1 MLLLRSKI
9 EPFCAFTIDLGPQYV
24 ERVFDS
30 LLTRQGIKQ
39 VVLMPAASRLERYLE
54 LLHGEVHHSGRRRYA
69 IIQFYIAHFYQQ
81 LAGVLAQSGVSRQS
95 GAPGESV
102 ESDTGRHFREKAICH
117 YESYLELAEDSAES
131 RFYARWQ
138 SGLLQYELDYPW
150 SQVEAALLKATTSD
164 PLRGEPLKNLI
175 DHYCRSKS
183 WRTAYS
189 LSVLAMKTYFGQN
202 PAAHRRWFVDF
213 AAYDWHLLQ
222 NHLTIC
228 YKLGRIKEAGQVY
241 RRLEEYAFRHPEE
254 GVPVA
259 AAMPAAHSFL
269 RCDGTFIG

>member
-1 MLLLRSKI
+1 MLLLHSKI

-39 VVLMPAASRLERYLE
+39 VVLMPAAERLERYLD

-69 IIQFYIAHFYQQ
+69 IIQFYIAHFCQQ
-81 LAGVLAQSGVSRQS
+81 LAVVLGQSV
-95 GAPGESV
+95 APGESV
-102 ESDTGRHFREKAICH
+102 QPDAGRHFREKAICH
-117 YESYLELAEDSAES
+117 YESYLELAGDNAES

-138 SGLLQYELDYPW
+138 SALLQYELDYPW
-150 SQVEAALLKATTSD
+150 PQIEAALLKATTFD
-164 PLRGEPLKNLI
+164 PLRGEPLRQLI

-189 LSVLAMKTYFGQN
+189 LSTLAMKTYLGHN
-202 PAAHRRWFVDF
+202 PIANRRWFVDF

-222 NHLTIC
+222 NHLIIC
-228 YKLGRIKEAGQVY
+228 YKLGRVKEAGQVY
-241 RRLEEYAFRHPEE
+241 RQLEAYAFRHPEDA
-254 GVPVA
+254 VQLLAAPAVQNPVVL
-259 AAMPAAHSFL
+259 HL
-269 RCDGTFIG
+269 NC